1 MFLSSS
7 QGGERPV
14 FACLSHGGEQSS
26 SHPSPG
32 EKWSF
37 FSLPPRG
44 MSFLLSSSTRGD
56 RRLIGPPGR
65 SEKSRPHVPPPHWR
79 EVGFATAIHQ
89 AWLCLQSV
97 LGRQRRG
104 RGLHWCL
111 SPGGQGSSIVHP
123 PPGGGGSIDVF
134 VSPLAEAGFI
144 HPLPGTGQF

>member
-65 SEKSRPHVPPPHWR
+65 SEKSRPHVPPPLERSRLCHCNPPGMAVPAVCPGQAEER
-79 EVGFATAIHQ
+79 TGTA
-89 AWLCLQSV
+89 LVS
-97 LGRQRRG
+97 
-104 RGLHWCL
+104 L
-111 SPGGQGSSIVHP
+111 SWGTGILYRP
-123 PPGGGGSIDVF
+123 PPTRGGGSIDVF